1 MSSKQNINYTN
12 EIDISEII
20 RNVWNKKWKIIL
32 ISALVVLATAVYQ
45 KNSMTKYTAET
56 EIKPISNFEQFKYD
70 IYNEFILETN
80 TGINYDNA
88 NFLGISIDDKQD
100 FDGQN
105 NSTGLKKMN
114 YRFKGELPFDI
125 IDKKYLL
132 GLFVDAF
139 DDNLLKDL
147 IIKFDLVKK
156 ENYENNELYEN
167 EILNLASTIKLVKN
181 DKNRKNKFTQ
191 DEIPSWNIVFTTSD
205 RLLWINFLDEL
216 NDALNLKIKKH
227 LKKVFY
233 KLAETE
239 KSALDYRIDKIE
251 ERMKQS
257 LDTYDEN
264 IQARLAFLKEQAA
277 IARKLEVGKNTLPSQ
292 NFVTENG
299 MISNLQTEMPYYMR
313 GYLMIEKEIQLIEN
327 RDEENKKNFANE
339 FKELKRKKIELS
351 SNNSLKRLE
360 SLFVYTPIINS
371 NNFEAARIMSRST
384 VFSSNKKI
392 SDIIVLL
399 IASIIG
405 FMIGVIYISLEN
417 IIKKGK

>member
-1 MSSKQNINYTN
+1 MSSKQKINYTN

-20 RNVWNKKWKIIL
+20 INIWNKKWKIIL
-32 ISALVVLATAVYQ
+32 ISALVVLSTAVYQ
-45 KNSMTKYTAET
+45 KNSITKYTAET
-56 EIKPISNFEQFKYD
+56 KIKPISNFEQFKYD
-70 IYNEFILETN
+70 VYNEFILETN
-80 TGINYDNA
+80 TAIAYNNT
-88 NFLGISIDDKQD
+88 NFLGITIGDNME
-100 FDGQN
+100 DGSQK
-105 NSTGLKKMN
+105 SSKVKKMN
-114 YRFKGELPFDI
+114 YRFEGELPFNI

-139 DDNLLKDL
+139 DDKLLRDL
-147 IIKFDLVKK
+147 IVKFNIVKK
-156 ENYENNELYEN
+156 ENYKNNDLYEN
-167 EILNLASTIKLVKN
+167 EILNLASSIKLVKN
-181 DKNRKNKFTQ
+181 NKNRKNEFTG
-191 DEIPSWNIVFTTSD
+191 DEIPSWNIVFTTND
-205 RLLWINFLDEL
+205 RLMWINFLDDL
-216 NDALNLKIKKH
+216 NYALNLKIKKH

-239 KSALDYRIDKIE
+239 ESGLNYRIDGIE

-257 LDTYDEN
+257 LIAYDEN

-277 IARKLEVGKNTLPSQ
+277 IARKLEVGKNTLASQ

-299 MISNLQTEMPYYMR
+299 MLSNLQTEMPYYMR
-313 GYLMIEKEIQLIEN
+313 GYLMIEKEIELIES

-339 FKELKRKKIELS
+339 FIELKRKKIELS
-351 SNNSLKRLE
+351 SNQSVKRLE
-360 SLFVYTPIINS
+360 SIFTDTPIINS
-371 NNFEAARIMSRST
+371 NNFEAAQIMSRST

-392 SDIIVLL
+392 SDQMVLL